1 MSSLTPTAR
10 VILGMLKLGVR
21 TGYEIKKAIDT
32 STRFFWGA
40 SFGQIYPELHKLRE
54 VGLVA
59 AKDEPRGRVK
69 RTEYTLTARGE
80 EALRE
85 WLTDTESF
93 IFELRDEGLLRL
105 FFGDVLTKE
114 EVLANV
120 RARREFF
127 DWVLAQF
134 RELEV
139 GARTG
144 FADESQ
150 LHPLLALRYGIGLVE
165 WSRDWYAEAER
176 QLAAGVPLDRIGE
189 AAAPDRSFQTD
200 GGQSPP
206 S

>member
-10 VILGMLKLGVR
+10 VILGMLKLGIR
-21 TGYEIKKAIDT
+21 TGYDIKKAIDT

-40 SFGQIYPELHKLRE
+40 SFGQIYPELHRLRE
-54 VGLVA
+54 EGLVA

-69 RTEYTLTARGE
+69 RTEYTLTAKGE
-80 EALRE
+80 AALRE

-105 FFGDVLTKE
+105 FFGDVLCEE
-114 EVLANV
+114 EVLANL

-127 DWVLAQF
+127 GWVLERF

-165 WSRDWYAEAER
+165 WSRDWYDETER
-176 QLAAGVPLDRIGE
+176 RLAAGEPLVDIHDNE
-189 AAAPDRSFQTD
+189 PA
-200 GGQSPP
+200 GG
-206 S
+206 

>member
-21 TGYEIKKAIDT
+21 TGYEIKKVIDT

-40 SFGQIYPELHKLRE
+40 SFGQIYPELHRLRE
-54 VGLVA
+54 EGLVA
-59 AKDEPRGRVK
+59 ARDEPRGRVK

-80 EALRE
+80 EALRD

-105 FFGDVLTKE
+105 FFGDVLTEE
-114 EVLANV
+114 EVLANL
-120 RARREFF
+120 RARRDFF

-139 GARTG
+139 SARTG

-165 WSRDWYAEAER
+165 WSREWYAEAER
-176 QLAAGVPLDRIGE
+176 QLAAGVPLVQIHDGE
-189 AAAPDRSFQTD
+189 PA
-200 GGQSPP
+200 GGKGGLGLSG
-206 S
+206 